1 MNTNGSSPEELGSM
15 YDYLAKV
22 ILLGPSGC
30 GKSCLLHRL
39 VKDEWRILSSQT
51 IGVEFASK
59 IIKVGTGTGRKRIK
73 LQLWDTA
80 GTERFRSVS
89 RSYYRGAAAA
99 LLVYDLSS
107 RDTFLGLP
115 SFLNDAR
122 ALTSPDLVVLLAGNK
137 LDLTSENPENWHTK
151 NTTPLTPL
159 NLSSQHSTR
168 SGDFGSAGSTRR
180 GNGSFGHSPLP
191 FNMDTFHTATLATE
205 EGRQVSQEEA
215 ARWASRSSIPVS
227 KEVSAYTGDGVE
239 ELFAQLARIILTKIE
254 LGEIDPD
261 DPLSGI
267 QYGDSGGWTD
277 DGSMKSGTTIG
288 DGGRRRSRGR
298 RQGGQWRKGIREWE
312 AVFRLDSLGNRRGGC
327 C

>member
-1 MNTNGSSPEELGSM
+1 MAAEESWGG
-15 YDYLAKV
+15 A
-22 ILLGPSGC
+22 
-30 GKSCLLHRL
+30 R
-39 VKDEWRILSSQT
+39 T

-59 IIKVGTGTGRKRIK
+59 IIKIGTGTGRKRIK

-89 RSYYRGAAAA
+89 RSYYRGAAGA

-107 RDTFLGLP
+107 RDSFLSLP
-115 SFLNDAR
+115 TFLNDAR
-122 ALTSPDLVVLLAGNK
+122 ALASPDLIVLLAGNK
-137 LDLTSENPENWHTK
+137 LDLTSESHGSGHTN
-151 NTTPLTPL
+151 NTTPLT
-159 NLSSQHSTR
+159 SSSISSRQSTP
-168 SGDFGSAGSTRR
+168 SSDPGGAGGTRR
-180 GNGSFGHSPLP
+180 RNASSGYTSPP
-191 FNMDTFHTATLATE
+191 YNTDTFHTATLATD

-215 ARWASRSSIPVS
+215 ARWASRSSVPVS

-261 DPLSGI
+261 DPSSGI

-277 DGSMKSGTTIG
+277 DGSMKSAITVG
-288 DGGRRRSRGR
+288 DGGRRRGRGR
-298 RQGGQWRKGIREWE
+298 RWDSRWRTGMREWE
-312 AVFRLDSLGNRRGGC
+312 AVFRLNNLGNRRGGC

>member
-1 MNTNGSSPEELGSM
+1 M
-15 YDYLAKV
+15 
-22 ILLGPSGC
+22 
-30 GKSCLLHRL
+30 
-39 VKDEWRILSSQT
+39 SSQT

-59 IIKVGTGTGRKRIK
+59 IIKIGTGTGRKRIK

-115 SFLNDAR
+115 TFLDDAR
-122 ALTSPDLVVLLAGNK
+122 ALASRDLIVLLAGNK
-137 LDLTSENPENWHTK
+137 LDLTSETSECRHPNNM
-151 NTTPLTPL
+151 TPLTP
-159 NLSSQHSTR
+159 SSISSRQSTR
-168 SGDFGSAGSTRR
+168 SGDFGGAGVTRR
-180 GNGSFGHSPLP
+180 RNGSSSHTPLP
-191 FNMDTFHTATLATE
+191 FNMDTFHTATSAAD
-205 EGRQVSQEEA
+205 EGRQISQEEA
-215 ARWASRSSIPVS
+215 ARWASGSSIPVS

-288 DGGRRRSRGR
+288 DGGRRRATGR
-298 RQGGQWRKGIREWE
+298 RRVDRWRKGIREWE
-312 AVFRLDSLGNRRGGC
+312 AVFRLDNLGNGRGGC